1 MKNTLQFCTL
11 LILFTFVFCYSAL
24 AQRGTTIT
32 GTAVIYGSGFNT
44 RTITRPF
51 TLTVNGRTSDRET
64 ASYLDTLQV
73 RGQDA
78 LMQQMGSRSL
88 GRFSFTGSV
97 GEPLNAVF
105 VEQIGGDTLIR
116 AVFRRWVG
124 FGEIRRGLRSV
135 DYPFSYVEVRI
146 DPRTKRG
153 EGVIYPAAKLRFRGE
168 NTIEIE
174 DFGTLPG
181 RLIGVRSQNFSDF

>member
-44 RTITRPF
+44 RTITKPF

-97 GEPLNAVF
+97 GEPLKC
-105 VEQIGGDTLIR
+105 GLCRTD
-116 AVFRRWVG
+116 RRRHSYSRCISTVG
-124 FGEIRRGLRSV
+124 RIRR
-135 DYPFSYVEVRI
+135 
-146 DPRTKRG
+146 DPPR
-153 EGVIYPAAKLRFRGE
+153 PPLS
-168 NTIEIE
+168 
-174 DFGTLPG
+174 
-181 RLIGVRSQNFSDF
+181 RLSFQLC